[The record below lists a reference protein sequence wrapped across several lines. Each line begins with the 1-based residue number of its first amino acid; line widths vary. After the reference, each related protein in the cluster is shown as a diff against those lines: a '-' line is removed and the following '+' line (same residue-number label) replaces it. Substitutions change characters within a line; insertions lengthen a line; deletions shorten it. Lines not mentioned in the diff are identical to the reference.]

1 MEKAFHEHRSSV
13 MEAMPKRFRD
23 AWGPETSRL
32 RYRWALA
39 ADTGG
44 SRETG
49 SSEQYAAGSK
59 LGLPQ

>member
-1 MEKAFHEHRSSV
+1 MEKTFHEHRSSV
-13 MEAMPKRFRD
+13 MEAMPKRFRGTRD
-23 AWGPETSRL
+23 QE

-49 SSEQYAAGSK
+49 SSELHAVGSK
-59 LGLPQ
+59 LGMPQ